1 MEFIHQLMD
10 SSIFSWV
17 ILPILIFIS
26 RIFDV
31 SIGTIRIIFVSRGK
45 KYLAPVLGFFEISI
59 WLLAISQIMQ
69 NLDNAICFIAYAGGF
84 AMGNF
89 VGIMIEE
96 KLAMG
101 TLIIRIFL
109 VNDETH
115 MKERLYDAG
124 FGVTSIDARGI
135 NGDVKI
141 IYTVIKRKNLD
152 KAIKII
158 EECQS
163 NAFYS
168 IEDVKSVNQGIFS
181 SEKKSAFYPLQSVK
195 GKHFFRHGK

>member
-84 AMGNF
+84 AM
-89 VGIMIEE
+89 
-96 KLAMG
+96 
-101 TLIIRIFL
+101 
-109 VNDETH
+109 
-115 MKERLYDAG
+115 
-124 FGVTSIDARGI
+124 
-135 NGDVKI
+135 
-141 IYTVIKRKNLD
+141 
-152 KAIKII
+152 AI
-158 EECQS
+158 
-163 NAFYS
+163 
-168 IEDVKSVNQGIFS
+168 S
-181 SEKKSAFYPLQSVK
+181 SAL
-195 GKHFFRHGK
+195 